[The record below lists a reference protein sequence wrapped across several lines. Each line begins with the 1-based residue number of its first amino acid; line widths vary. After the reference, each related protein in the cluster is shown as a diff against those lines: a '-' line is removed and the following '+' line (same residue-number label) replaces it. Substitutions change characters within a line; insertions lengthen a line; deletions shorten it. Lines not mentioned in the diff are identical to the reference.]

1 MTPEDLKYHERVLRL
16 LEDSYVEADERGD
29 VCGGSGS
36 SGDLAYWAKRRRI
49 IAQAFDRDG
58 AWLDVGCANGLLMDT
73 LRQWT
78 AEKGLAI
85 EPYGLEL
92 SARIAERAR
101 LRFPQWA
108 DRIWTGNV
116 MTFAP
121 PIQFEYVTALT
132 DCVPPERCSAMLQRI
147 AALYLKPGGRAI
159 LSSYGP
165 GGFNVRHKAAADDPR
180 QHFEAIG
187 LAVTGQSQLG
197 DPESG
202 RVKIRIAWADV

>member
-1 MTPEDLKYHERVLRL
+1 MTEDPDYHERVLRL
-16 LEDSYVEADERGD
+16 LEDSYVAADERGD
-29 VCGGSGS
+29 ICGGSGS

-49 IAQAFDRDG
+49 IARAFDHDG
-58 AWLDVGCANGLLMDT
+58 AWLDVGCANGLLMHT

-78 AEKGLAI
+78 AEQGLTI
-85 EPYGLEL
+85 EPFGLEL

-108 DRIWTGNV
+108 DRIWTGNI

-121 PIQFEYVTALT
+121 PIRFDYVTALT
-132 DCVPPERCSAMLQRI
+132 DFVPPERCPAMLERI
-147 AALYLKPGGRAI
+147 ASLYLKPGGRVI

-165 GGFNVRHKAAADDPR
+165 GGFLVRHRAGADDPR
-180 QHFEAIG
+180 RHFEAIG
-187 LAVTGQSQLG
+187 LAVTGNTQLD

-202 RVKIRIAWADV
+202 LVKIRTTWGNV